1 MAEPNRGLGGG
12 CTDSERGGHF
22 RSHHSAF
29 CSTRVERGRE
39 VDVFQAREFSDLHQA
54 SSTGSLRLPIGGH
67 ILRGIVN
74 SRAIAGCHGHH
85 RDPADPLGL
94 GTRRGILRLINF
106 GDSDPDVSIV
116 CHGVSS
122 CMRKNFGH
130 RVRSGGKSLC
140 RHDSGDSGSYQN
152 RQQADYG
159 KNYQQFDK
167 RKSCA
172 SRRRRYGKTASP

>member
-39 VDVFQAREFSDLHQA
+39 VDVFQEREFSDLHQA
-54 SSTGSLRLPIGGH
+54 CSTGRLRLPIGGH
-67 ILRGIVN
+67 ILHGIVN
-74 SRAIAGCHGHH
+74 SRAIARCHGHH
-85 RDPADPLGL
+85 RNPADPLGL
-94 GTRRGILRLINF
+94 GTRRRICRLIDF
-106 GDSDPDVSIV
+106 GDSDPDVGTV
-116 CHGVSS
+116 RHGVSS
-122 CMRKNFGH
+122 CMRKNIGD

-140 RHDSGDSGSYQN
+140 RHDSGDGGSYQDC
-152 RQQADYG
+152 QQADYG

-167 RKSCA
+167 RKPCA
-172 SRRRRYGKTASP
+172 SRRGRDGKAALP